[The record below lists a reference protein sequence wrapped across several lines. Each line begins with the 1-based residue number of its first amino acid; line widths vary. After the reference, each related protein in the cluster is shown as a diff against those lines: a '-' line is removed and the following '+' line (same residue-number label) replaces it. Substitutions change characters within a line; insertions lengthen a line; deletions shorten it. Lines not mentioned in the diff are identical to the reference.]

1 MIRNHMIEAAGVSPD
16 LRIADPAHNARQ
28 IIAQLA
34 ANRDVGIV
42 VFPELCI
49 SGYTCA
55 DLFQNET
62 LLQASEKA
70 LCDIAAATADLPG
83 LLAAVGLPVRSGN
96 VLYNC
101 AAFVGEGR
109 IYCLVPKIN
118 LPMYGEF
125 YEGRWFSSGRDV
137 LRESVRIGGQ
147 DVPFG
152 THYLL
157 EDPVSGAVV
166 GCEICEDLWVPDKP
180 SSHASVAGANII
192 VNLSA
197 SDEVI
202 GKQEFRRQMVTM
214 QSAACY
220 CGYIYVSAGTWESST
235 DLVYSG
241 HIMIAESGHLLADT
255 IYPERGA
262 AVSAVLDLDT
272 ILYNRG
278 KMTTFRS
285 GSVPAG
291 GAGFESPMSG
301 TGFAGGGRVPTG
313 AGFTDGCRSGRRAD
327 SPHQG
332 RESGGYTFLPAHIA
346 PVTGRCDISAADLA
360 AALKDRSYPVP
371 ARPFVPADNGE
382 RRSRCE
388 TILRIQ
394 AEGLAT
400 RVRGTGIH
408 RLVIGISGGLDSTL
422 ALLVAHTARQMEPDI
437 HIIACTM
444 PSRGNTT
451 SRTYNNALSL
461 MRLLADEQRTIAIG
475 DGVAAHLRDLG
486 HGADYRGEGD
496 ITYENA
502 QARMRTYI
510 LMDTANMENAL
521 VVGTGDLSEL
531 ALGWCTYNG
540 DHMSMYAVNS
550 SVPKTLVQYIVRS
563 YADTCADEELR
574 GVLYSVCDT
583 PITPELTPSR
593 GDEIAQKTEDKIGR
607 YDLNDFF
614 LFYTLRYGMDCRKI
628 YALALVACDGIE
640 PQQLLNAEIQ
650 FFTRFFR
657 QQFKRSCLPDGP
669 KVGSVALSPRGDW
682 RMPSDADPA
691 LWLEA
696 LREEEGS

>member
-34 ANRDVGIV
+34 ANRDAGIV

-62 LLQASEKA
+62 LLQACEKA

-83 LLAAVGLPVRSGN
+83 LLAAVGLPVRFGN
-96 VLYNC
+96 ALYNC

-109 IYCLVPKIN
+109 ISCLVPKIN
-118 LPMYGEF
+118 IPMYGEF
-125 YEGRWFSSGRDV
+125 YEGRWFASGRDV

-147 DVPFG
+147 DIPFG
-152 THYLL
+152 TRYLL
-157 EDPVSGAVV
+157 EDPSSGAVV
-166 GCEICEDLWVPDKP
+166 ACEICEDLWVPDKP
-180 SSHASVAGANII
+180 SSRASIAGANLI

-197 SDEVI
+197 SDEII
-202 GKQEFRRQMVTM
+202 GKQEFRRQMVAM

-241 HIMIAESGHLLADT
+241 HIMIAENGHLLAEA
-255 IYPERGA
+255 IYPGRGS
-262 AVSAVLDLDT
+262 AVRTVLDLDT
-272 ILYNRG
+272 VSANRG

-285 GSVPAG
+285 GSAPAG
-291 GAGFESPMSG
+291 G
-301 TGFAGGGRVPTG
+301 TGFAE
-313 AGFTDGCRSGRRAD
+313 DCRSDGPAGGT
-327 SPHQG
+327 HQG
-332 RESGGYTFLPAHIA
+332 RECGEYTILPAHIA
-346 PVTGRCDISAADLA
+346 PVTGKYDIAAADLA
-360 AALKDRSYPVP
+360 AALKARSYPVP
-371 ARPFVPADNGE
+371 ARPFVPADDGE

-422 ALLVAHTARQMEPDI
+422 ALLVAHTARQMEPGI

-475 DGVAAHLRDLG
+475 EGVAAHLRDLG
-486 HGADYRGEGD
+486 HGEDYRGEGD
-496 ITYENA
+496 VTYENA

-550 SVPKTLVQYIVRS
+550 SVPKTLVQYIVRA

-593 GDEIAQKTEDKIGR
+593 GDEIAQKTEEKIGR

-628 YALALVACDGIE
+628 HALALVAYDGMD
-640 PQQLLNAEIQ
+640 PKLLLDAELQ

-696 LREEEGS
+696 LREED